1 MLTRTSRH
9 VRLAPESRRIAVIA
23 KPPLRATS
31 ALMQRSNEVLF
42 DHLVGE
48 CKHDFTQSSAESG
61 SDIGFP
67 LDFSQ
72 RIPPKTKFCN
82 TN

>member
-42 DHLVGE
+42 DHLVGA
-48 CKHDFTQSSAESG
+48 CKHDFTQSSADPQKG
-61 SDIGFP
+61 SEDDVFAQRPEIG
-67 LDFSQ
+67 D
-72 RIPPKTKFCN
+72 
-82 TN
+82 